1 MQITVA
7 IKNNYGK
14 EVVYPVFRVAK
25 LFADIAGQK
34 TLTTRVIADI
44 KQMGV
49 TICVEQQTI

>member
-1 MQITVA
+1 MQITVS

-14 EVVYPVFRVAK
+14 EVIYPVCRVAK